1 MNTETSAYFKQY
13 HKIDIDVVFN
23 DKVIVIT
30 KLKLGHSKCR
40 ELFLGSEQSH
50 INSHF
55 VCNFHTLEILTQE
68 LNSEDSHTKKFI
80 KIWESVLNK
89 TEKRDIV
96 LIYRN
101 PISTWLSG
109 FYQDT
114 INAYDNKFF
123 LDAPYFTEYINS
135 LNHDHITTQNFLRY
149 FKKETAI
156 GTLFKKEEY
165 IPIISDILS
174 KNLEY
179 YMINNKL
186 GTAHTKSWI
195 PFIYKLINSKQID
208 TAKIKLLDLYDA
220 RLEHQLKNYLNI
232 QKINQGDY
240 RRTPIE
246 MELLFDIVASSN
258 HSHTITTF
266 LKEDYNLYIDLKENY
281 KQYHLNYE

>member
-1 MNTETSAYFKQY
+1 MNKEISAYFKQY

-40 ELFLGSEQSH
+40 ELFLGSERSN
-50 INSHF
+50 INTHF
-55 VCNFHTLEILTQE
+55 RCNFHTLEILTKE

-135 LNHDHITTQNFLRY
+135 LNHDHITTQNFLRD
-149 FKKETAI
+149 FQKETAI
-156 GTLFKKEEY
+156 RTLFKKEEY

-220 RLEHQLKNYLNI
+220 SLEHQLKNYLNI

-258 HSHTITTF
+258 YSHTITTF